1 MSGTISTRAGKRMHI
16 QRLFKG
22 YLFLCNNMAVY
33 SDACGGFGLKVI
45 GVEGRLLASPIS
57 IETKSQIAGSN

>member
-1 MSGTISTRAGKRMHI
+1 MYI
-16 QRLFKG
+16 QTVFKG
-22 YLFLCNNMAVY
+22 NLFLCNYMAVY
-33 SDACGGFGLKVI
+33 SDSCGGFGLKVI

>member
-1 MSGTISTRAGKRMHI
+1 MHV

-22 YLFLCNNMAVY
+22 YLFLSNNMAVY
-33 SDACGGFGLKVI
+33 SDSCGGFGLKVI
-45 GVEGRLLASPIS
+45 GVEARLLASPIS